1 MKLRFF
7 ILKTGRLWE
16 ITMYEFDEMIRMRNL
31 LGDELEELEVEHEEV
46 LDCAT
51 DLLVKIQDK
60 QALIE
65 ALEEDITEYTITHN
79 TTI

>member
-1 MKLRFF
+1 M
-7 ILKTGRLWE
+7 KTGRLWE

-46 LDCAT
+46 LDRAT

>member
-1 MKLRFF
+1 
-7 ILKTGRLWE
+7 
-16 ITMYEFDEMIRMRNL
+16 MYEFDEMIRMRNL
-31 LGDELEELEVEHEEV
+31 LGNELEELEVEHEEI
-46 LDCAT
+46 LDRAT

>member
-1 MKLRFF
+1 
-7 ILKTGRLWE
+7 
-16 ITMYEFDEMIRMRNL
+16 MYEFDEMIRMRNL
-31 LGDELEELEVEHEEV
+31 LGDELEELEVKHEEV
-46 LDCAT
+46 LDRAT

>member
-1 MKLRFF
+1 
-7 ILKTGRLWE
+7 
-16 ITMYEFDEMIRMRNL
+16 MYEFDEMIRMRNL

-46 LDCAT
+46 LNRAT
-51 DLLVKIQDK
+51 DLLVQIQDK

-65 ALEEDITEYTITHN
+65 ALEKDITEYTITHN

>member
-1 MKLRFF
+1 
-7 ILKTGRLWE
+7 
-16 ITMYEFDEMIRMRNL
+16 MYEFDEMIRMRNL
-31 LGDELEELEVEHEEV
+31 LRDELEKFEVEHEEV
-46 LDCAT
+46 LDRAT